1 MSEAAIILLLGASG
15 PVGQYFLDRTA
26 GQRVQVIAI
35 SRHDPARAWPHVTW
49 LQHDLE
55 RAPAD
60 VRAGT
65 LLSFGPLA
73 HALSQVEQGV
83 GLGRVI
89 ALSSASTLFKKR
101 SRDRAERRQ
110 MAGMIQCE
118 EALADACRARDIVLT
133 LLKPTMI
140 YGGGRD
146 ANVSRI
152 AGLVSR
158 LPVVPVAGR
167 GMRAPVHAD
176 DLARLA
182 VECVISGPH
191 SAGTW
196 LLAGGET
203 LAYPDMI
210 RRVAAAEGRSVRLL
224 RMPAW
229 LMKFG
234 VRAGHLG
241 GRLHDLNPAM
251 IERQAMDL
259 VVDDTPAREQLGW
272 NPRQFRPGPTKAT

>member
-15 PVGQYFLDRTA
+15 PVGQCFLDRTA
-26 GQRVQVIAI
+26 GQRIRVIAI
-35 SRHDPARAWPHVTW
+35 SRRDPEKAWPHVTW

-55 RAPAD
+55 RGPGD

-65 LLSFGPLA
+65 LVSFGPLA
-73 HALSQVEQGV
+73 HALSQVEQGI

-89 ALSSASTLFKKR
+89 ALSSASTLFKKN

-110 MAGMIQCE
+110 MAALAQCE
-118 EALADACRARDIVLT
+118 EALERACRERDIVLT
-133 LLKPTMI
+133 LLKPTLI
-140 YGGGRD
+140 YGGGQD

-158 LPVVPVAGR
+158 LPLVPVAGR
-167 GMRAPVHAD
+167 GLRAPVHAD

-182 VECVISGPH
+182 VECVISGPR

-203 LAYPDMI
+203 LTYPDMLK
-210 RRVAAAEGRSVRLL
+210 RVAAAEGRHVRLL
-224 RMPAW
+224 RLPAW
-229 LMKFG
+229 LMKPA
-234 VRAGHLG
+234 VRAAHLA
-241 GRLHDLNPAM
+241 GRMTDIKPAM
-251 IERQAMDL
+251 IERQGMDL

-272 NPRQFRPGPTKAT
+272 DPRPFRP

>member
-1 MSEAAIILLLGASG
+1 MSEAAVILLLGASG
-15 PVGQYFLDRTA
+15 PVGRFFLDRTA
-26 GQRVQVIAI
+26 GQPIRVLAV
-35 SRHDPARAWPHVTW
+35 SRHDPLKAWPHVTW

-65 LLSFGPLA
+65 LVSFGPLA
-73 HALSQVEQGV
+73 HALTQVEQGI

-89 ALSSASTLFKKR
+89 ALSSASTLFKR
-101 SRDRAERRQ
+101 QSADRAERRQ
-110 MAGMIQCE
+110 IAALNQCE
-118 EALADACRARDIVLT
+118 EALEAACRERDIVLT

-146 ANVSRI
+146 ANVTRI

-167 GMRAPVHAD
+167 GQRAPVHAD

-182 VECVISGPH
+182 VECVISGPR

-203 LAYPDMI
+203 LTYPDML
-210 RRVAAAEGRSVRLL
+210 RRVAAAEGRSIRLL
-224 RMPAW
+224 RLPHWLLKPA
-229 LMKFG
+229 
-234 VRAGHLG
+234 VRAAHLA
-241 GRLHDLNPAM
+241 GRMRDINPAM

-272 NPRQFRPGPTKAT
+272 NPRPFRP

>member
-1 MSEAAIILLLGASG
+1 MSEGAIILLLGASG
-15 PVGQYFLDRTA
+15 AVGQCFIKRTS
-26 GQRVQVIAI
+26 GQRVRVIAI
-35 SRHDPARAWPHVTW
+35 SRRDPASAWSHVTW

-65 LLSFGPLA
+65 LVSFGPLA
-73 HALSQVEQGV
+73 HALTQVEQGI

-89 ALSSASTLFKKR
+89 ALSSASTLFKKH
-101 SRDRAERRQ
+101 SGDRAERRQ
-110 MAGMIQCE
+110 MAAIAQCE
-118 EALADACRARDIVLT
+118 QALESACRERDIVLT
-133 LLKPTMI
+133 LLKPTLI
-140 YGGGRD
+140 YGGGQD

-167 GMRAPVHAD
+167 GLRAPVHAD

-182 VECVISGPH
+182 VECVISGQR

-203 LAYPDMI
+203 LIYPDMV
-210 RRVAAAEGRSVRLL
+210 RRVGAAEGRRVRFL
-224 RMPAW
+224 RLPVW
-229 LMKFG
+229 LMKPAI
-234 VRAGHLG
+234 RAAHLA
-241 GRLHDLNPAM
+241 GRMHDIKPAM

-272 NPRQFRPGPTKAT
+272 NPRPFRP

>member
-1 MSEAAIILLLGASG
+1 VSEAAIILLLGASG
-15 PVGQYFLDRTA
+15 PVGQCFLDRTA
-26 GQRVQVIAI
+26 GQRVRVIAI
-35 SRHDPARAWPHVTW
+35 SRRDPEKAWPHVTW

-55 RAPAD
+55 RGPGD

-65 LLSFGPLA
+65 LVSFGPLA
-73 HALSQVEQGV
+73 HALSQVEQGI

-89 ALSSASTLFKKR
+89 ALSSASTLFKKN
-101 SRDRAERRQ
+101 SSDRAERRQ
-110 MAGMIQCE
+110 MAALAQCE
-118 EALADACRARDIVLT
+118 EALQRACRERDIVLT

-140 YGGGRD
+140 YGGGQD

-158 LPVVPVAGR
+158 LPFVPVAGR
-167 GMRAPVHAD
+167 GLRAPVHAD

-182 VECVISGPH
+182 VECVISGPG

-203 LAYPDMI
+203 LTYPDMLK
-210 RRVAAAEGRSVRLL
+210 RVAAAEGRHIRLL
-224 RMPAW
+224 RLPAW
-229 LMKFG
+229 LMKPA
-234 VRAGHLG
+234 VRAAHLT
-241 GRLHDLNPAM
+241 GRMTDIKPAM
-251 IERQAMDL
+251 IERQGMDL

-272 NPRQFRPGPTKAT
+272 DPRPFRP

>member
-1 MSEAAIILLLGASG
+1 MSEAAIVLLLGASG
-15 PVGQYFLDRTA
+15 AVGRCFLDRTR
-26 GQRVQVIAI
+26 GQRVRVIAI
-35 SRHDPARAWPHVTW
+35 SRHDPAKAWSHVTW

-65 LLSFGPLA
+65 LVSFGPLA
-73 HALSQVEQGV
+73 HALTQVEQGI
-83 GLGRVI
+83 GLGRVV

-101 SRDRAERRQ
+101 SSDRSERRQ
-110 MAGMIQCE
+110 MAALAQCE
-118 EALADACRARDIVLT
+118 QALARVCLERDIVLT

-140 YGGGRD
+140 YGGGPN
-146 ANVSRI
+146 ANINRLS
-152 AGLVSR
+152 GLVSR

-167 GMRAPVHAD
+167 GLRAPVHAD

-182 VECVISGPH
+182 VECVISGPR

-203 LAYPDMI
+203 LAYPDML
-210 RRVAAAEGRSVRLL
+210 RRVAAAEGRSIRLL
-224 RMPAW
+224 RLPAW
-229 LMKFG
+229 LMKPAI
-234 VRAGHLG
+234 RAAHLT
-241 GRLHDLNPAM
+241 GRLTDITPAM

-259 VVDDTPAREQLGW
+259 VVDDTPARERLGW
-272 NPRQFRPGPTKAT
+272 DPRPFRP